1 MTIVVKTA
9 LPLAFAALLASCAAR
24 DDAAYPILLP
34 RPAEKAATTPQDRP
48 VNHSAVADPALAER
62 LRIVR
67 DRLAEAE
74 TTLTRA
80 IAAAPAP
87 KPDAARGSEAWV
99 ENQVALSQLLSA
111 LSAVQSVETDM
122 GALKADIARARVDG
136 ADTAALDNEAGSLA
150 RQIDALVARGTSAV
164 DSRR

>member
-9 LPLAFAALLASCAAR
+9 LSLAFAALLAGCAAR

-34 RPAEKAATTPQDRP
+34 RAAEKAATTPQVP
-48 VNHSAVADPALAER
+48 PTSGPTAAAPALAER
-62 LRIVR
+62 LRIIR
-67 DRLAEAE
+67 GRLTEAE

-80 IAAAPAP
+80 IAAAPAAR
-87 KPDAARGSEAWV
+87 PDAARGSEAWV
-99 ENQVALSQLLSA
+99 ENQVTLSQLLSA

-122 GALKADIARARVDG
+122 GALQADIARARVDG
-136 ADTAALDNEAGSLA
+136 ADTAALQNEADSLG
-150 RQIDALVARGTSAV
+150 RQIAALVARGAAAV